1 VEVDNVTGADST
13 RTGGVVRGFMLGEG
27 SDAVVEALDAI
38 FPSAS
43 PRVAGGQL
51 STGAVKIETTQCGPL
66 GSDRWHVGLGFA
78 VDTEPYKEPL
88 VVWFSRPAVA
98 TIPSGELRVP
108 AGGSL
113 MRAPDDP
120 MALAFPPFDSIGTRV
135 SYRDLEEAAESA
147 HGVPPDDF
155 WLGTGLPL
163 NARLSGY
170 WQSVSQYVHRVLTDV
185 PSSADSPLV
194 AQQLHTHVIASMLA
208 VFPNATLRVAYTP
221 SPGWVT
227 PASVQRAVAYI
238 EAHAAEPIGVNDI
251 AEAVGTSARALQYAF
266 RRHLECT
273 PFEYLRQVRLERA
286 HGDLQKTDPASGV
299 TVATI
304 AYRWGFSVPRFTTC
318 YHAAYGRSPGR
329 TLQEGS

>member
-1 VEVDNVTGADST
+1 MTAADST

-27 SDAVVEALDAI
+27 SDAVVDALDAV

-98 TIPSGELRVP
+98 TVPSGELRVP

-120 MALAFPPFDSIGTRV
+120 MALEFPPFDSIGTRV

-147 HGVPPDDF
+147 HGVSPDDF

-170 WQSVSQYVHRVLTDV
+170 WQSVSHYVHRVLTDV
-185 PSSADSPLV
+185 PSSAESPLV
-194 AQQLHTHVIASMLA
+194 AQQLHTHVIASMLV
-208 VFPNATLRVAYTP
+208 VFPNATLRVSYAR

-238 EAHAAEPIGVNDI
+238 DAHAAEPIGVNDI

-273 PFEYLRQVRLERA
+273 PFEHLRQVRLERA
-286 HGDLQKTDPASGV
+286 HRDLQKTDPASGV
-299 TVATI
+299 TVPTV
-304 AYRWGFSVPRFTTC
+304 AYRWGFSVPRFTAS

>member
-1 VEVDNVTGADST
+1 MTAADST

-27 SDAVVEALDAI
+27 SDAVVDALDAV

-43 PRVAGGQL
+43 PRVAGGQR

-98 TIPSGELRVP
+98 TVPSGELRVP

-120 MALAFPPFDSIGTRV
+120 MALEFPPFDSIGTRV

-147 HGVPPDDF
+147 HGVSPDDF

-170 WQSVSQYVHRVLTDV
+170 WQSVSHYVHRVLTDV
-185 PSSADSPLV
+185 PSSAESPLV
-194 AQQLHTHVIASMLA
+194 AQQLHTHVIASMLV
-208 VFPNATLRVAYTP
+208 VFPNATLRVSYAR

-238 EAHAAEPIGVNDI
+238 DAHAAEPIGVNDI

-273 PFEYLRQVRLERA
+273 PFEHLRQVRLERA
-286 HGDLQKTDPASGV
+286 HRDLQKTDPASGV
-299 TVATI
+299 TVSTV
-304 AYRWGFSVPRFTTC
+304 AYRWGFSVPRFTAS